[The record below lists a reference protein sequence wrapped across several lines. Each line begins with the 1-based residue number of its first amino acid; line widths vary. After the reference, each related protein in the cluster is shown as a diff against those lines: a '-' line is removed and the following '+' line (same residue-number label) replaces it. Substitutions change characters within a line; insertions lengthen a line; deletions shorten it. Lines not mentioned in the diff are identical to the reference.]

1 VTNNC
6 RLIARLATEQ
16 LSGSGLD
23 KVGVMMRASTNPNSQ
38 VQGLILD
45 WQLGQARFPVR
56 TSTGASMSWQQ
67 ITTPLAAPL
76 WFELSRT
83 NNLFTGLVS
92 TDGTNWIPVGS
103 NTVAFPA
110 NYLAGLVD
118 CARTT
123 SALDV
128 STFDNVA
135 TTGWTSPLADT
146 PTGLTASAGD
156 MLANLAWNA
165 STNAASYYLKRSAT
179 TGGPYAVVGGGLTS
193 PMFTDTG
200 LMDGTKYYY
209 VVTSSNAVGESDD
222 SAQVHVLPVSASPTT
237 LDFGLIGGQLRLSW
251 PPDHT
256 GWRLQVQTNSLNVGL
271 GANWLTAPNS
281 TNGNEFSAPISPSNG
296 CVFFRLVYP

>member
-1 VTNNC
+1 
-6 RLIARLATEQ
+6 
-16 LSGSGLD
+16 
-23 KVGVMMRASTNPNSQ
+23 
-38 VQGLILD
+38 
-45 WQLGQARFPVR
+45 
-56 TSTGASMSWQQ
+56 
-67 ITTPLAAPL
+67 
-76 WFELSRT
+76 
-83 NNLFTGLVS
+83 
-92 TDGTNWIPVGS
+92 
-103 NTVAFPA
+103 
-110 NYLAGLVD
+110 
-118 CARTT
+118 
-123 SALDV
+123 
-128 STFDNVA
+128 VA
-135 TTGWTSPLADT
+135 TTGWTSPLADA